1 LRSPLRP
8 AALLAAALL
17 ATSLFALSACGK
29 KKTKAA
35 VKPSALSL
43 SLDPAGKAAKFT
55 VPATAQGG
63 LVTLSFKNN
72 VGGGAPHAAQLIRIV
87 GSHTPQEAL
96 KNLASNSNKTPDWM
110 RAEGGVGPVAPNTAG
125 TATLDL
131 PAGKYVVA
139 DVGGPGASGPPA
151 YAPFTVTAGPTG
163 PLPSYPTTVKAA
175 ETGKD
180 KYAWQLSG
188 VPLTAAPNAI
198 QFVSGG
204 KKALHFV
211 GFFKVKG
218 NPSIATIIK
227 GLKSNGPPPPFV
239 DQNSFF
245 NTAVLDGGKAENTQ
259 LVARSGPGRYVL
271 FCPLTDRDGG
281 KPHFEEGLLKTVQVK

>member
-8 AALLAAALL
+8 GALLAAALL

-29 KKTKAA
+29 KTTKAA

-43 SLDPAGKAAKFT
+43 SLDPAGKAAKYT
-55 VPATAQGG
+55 VPATTKGG
-63 LVTLSFKNN
+63 LVELSFKNN
-72 VGGGAPHAAQLIRIV
+72 VAGGPPHAAQLVRIV

-96 KNLASNSNKTPDWM
+96 KNLASNSNKTPAWL

-139 DVGGPGASGPPA
+139 DLGGPGASGPPA

-163 PLPSYPTTVKAA
+163 PLPSAPTTVKAA
-175 ETGKD
+175 QTAKD
-180 KYAWQLSG
+180 KFAWQLSG
-188 VPLTAAPNAI
+188 TPLKVGANVVT
-198 QFVSGG
+198 FDSGG
-204 KKALHFV
+204 KQALHFV
-211 GFFKVKG
+211 GFFKIKG
-218 NPSIATIIK
+218 KVSKAQLIK

-259 LVARSGPGRYVL
+259 LVARSGPGTYVL

-281 KPHFEEGLLKTVQVK
+281 KPHFEEGLLKTVTVK

>member
-8 AALLAAALL
+8 GALLAAAFL

-29 KKTKAA
+29 KTTKAA

-43 SLDPAGKAAKFT
+43 SLDPAGKAAKYT
-55 VPATAQGG
+55 VPATAKGG
-63 LVTLSFKNN
+63 LVELTFKNN
-72 VGGGAPHAAQLIRIV
+72 VGGGAPHAAQLIRIL

-96 KNLASNSNKTPDWM
+96 KIIASNSNKTPAWL
-110 RAEGGVGPVAPNTAG
+110 RAEGGVGSVAPMTAG

-139 DVGGPGASGPPA
+139 DLGGPSSGPPA
-151 YAPFTVTAGPTG
+151 YATFTVTAGPTG
-163 PLPSYPTTVKAA
+163 PVPPAPTTVKAA
-175 ETGKD
+175 QTAKD
-180 KYAWQLSG
+180 KFAWQLSG
-188 VPLTAAPNAI
+188 SPLKAGANAVT
-198 QFVSGG
+198 FDSGG
-204 KKALHFV
+204 KLALHFV
-211 GFFKVKG
+211 GLFKIKG
-218 NPSIATIIK
+218 NPSMAAIIK

-239 DQNSFF
+239 DQSSFF

-259 LVARSGPGRYVL
+259 LVARSGPGTYVL

-281 KPHFEEGLLKTVQVK
+281 KPHFEEGLLKTVTVK